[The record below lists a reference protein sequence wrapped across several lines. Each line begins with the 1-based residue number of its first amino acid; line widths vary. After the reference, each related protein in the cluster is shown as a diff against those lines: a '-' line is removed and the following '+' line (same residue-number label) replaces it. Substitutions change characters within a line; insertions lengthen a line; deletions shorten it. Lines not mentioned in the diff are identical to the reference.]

1 MNSKERID
9 VWISPEGAITLDAVG
24 YTGSSCEEATRF
36 LSDLSQGMAPATM
49 DITRN
54 DELGMLLQVMETWNT
69 RAGFDPAEAKRVSD
83 EMTRIKIAL
92 DGAATAVMIA
102 DP

>member
-36 LSDLSQGMAPATM
+36 LEESLGAVGRKQR
-49 DITRN
+49 TRDYYRRQSN
-54 DELGMLLQVMETWNT
+54 QTTNGNPNQQTQST
-69 RAGFDPAEAKRVSD
+69 
-83 EMTRIKIAL
+83 
-92 DGAATAVMIA
+92 
-102 DP
+102 